1 MSAASVSV
9 GAVALVPNTGG
20 DLSGGGRGPCA
31 YTRVDA
37 RTQGYKTKEVPF
49 GRVPTALL
57 APADTHGPIR
67 QTADSRSKRKAG
79 ADEMDDAREKWT
91 PPWKRGS
98 AGIYAPTHIAHA
110 RGHAAR
116 HRRALERS
124 ECRCALQLLVGSAHL
139 TSLRTLECSHA
150 YDGAW
155 RGRHLFITKVIPL
168 S

>member
-37 RTQGYKTKEVPF
+37 RTQGYKTKEVPL

-91 PPWKRGS
+91 PPWN
-98 AGIYAPTHIAHA
+98 AGAQASMHPPT
-110 RGHAAR
+110 
-116 HRRALERS
+116 
-124 ECRCALQLLVGSAHL
+124 
-139 TSLRTLECSHA
+139 LRTLAVMLPATGE
-150 YDGAW
+150 
-155 RGRHLFITKVIPL
+155 R
-168 S
+168 